1 MAATVPAQQTEVAAN
16 TTALRAR
23 MFHVFGDATR
33 LAILELLLDGEKSV
47 SELVAAIGA
56 PQSRVSNH
64 LACLRWCGLVSVRR
78 EGNYIYYRIADPR
91 VEAMLELAGEQA
103 TDFAEALAS
112 CGRLGDEGVPSY

>member
-1 MAATVPAQQTEVAAN
+1 
-16 TTALRAR
+16 
-23 MFHVFGDATR
+23 MFRVFGDATR

-103 TDFAEALAS
+103 ADFAEALAS
-112 CGRLGDEGVPSY
+112 CGRLVDEGVPSY